1 MVSQYSSDAMTSGEQ
16 DVVAFQQ
23 LEDYD
28 WKSDREF
35 QSGLQAILGS
45 NPSPEQAEHLTLRAR
60 CFYLAR
66 KSNTSID
73 YNAYQIWRARL
84 SPSLANGMSITASAS
99 DSSEMNNNPP
109 GSSLTS
115 RDGTGNSRSK
125 VEPPAPYPI
134 SFSQIVELIT
144 SGEPIPDIK
153 EVPAIVLDGQI
164 SQPTTAKRR
173 KPWETGD
180 DADVK

>member
-28 WKSDREF
+28 WKSDPEF

-66 KSNTSID
+66 YAIFRELSLSSNAEIPFHAG
-73 YNAYQIWRARL
+73 NAIPPLTTTPTKFGGLDCLHPLPMACQSQHQRL
-84 SPSLANGMSITASAS
+84 ILP
-99 DSSEMNNNPP
+99 
-109 GSSLTS
+109 
-115 RDGTGNSRSK
+115 
-125 VEPPAPYPI
+125 
-134 SFSQIVELIT
+134 Q
-144 SGEPIPDIK
+144 
-153 EVPAIVLDGQI
+153 
-164 SQPTTAKRR
+164 
-173 KPWETGD
+173 
-180 DADVK
+180 